1 MKTITYFIASLIIF
15 SGRPPCAP
23 AAEAPLKVGFL
34 LPLTGSNA
42 PFGQIQKKST
52 AMAAAEINAS
62 GGINGKKIELM
73 VADSRGQPDVGR
85 AVLEGL
91 IRREKI
97 LVIGGGFS
105 SSVTWATISIAQQNK
120 IPFVIHSA
128 AADKITEQGW
138 EYIFRLNQPLGEH
151 FETFASFVKEV
162 ATDTKTVAIIHADT
176 LASASEARN
185 FFKTAQGLKLSPVIR
200 ERYETGKN
208 DYKPLLGKVKTQGA
222 DLIYMVADDVGDAAA
237 LIRQS
242 RELKLKPKLIV
253 GAGVGFTQTE
263 FAKSTGKAAEHVA
276 SPVLW
281 TPAVSY
287 PGAREYY
294 EKYTATSNASPGHH
308 GAEAY
313 AGMQVIGAA
322 LKNASVLSPVGV
334 RDALAATELM
344 TVFGPVKFISYGK
357 KTLQN
362 KLPTLL
368 VQWVDGKLEII
379 WPRHLATKKP
389 IYPAPE

>member
-85 AVLEGL
+85 AVLESL

-222 DLIYMVADDVGDAAA
+222 DLIYMVADDAGDAAA

-281 TPAVSY
+281 TPSVSY
-287 PGAREYY
+287 PGAREYF

-322 LKNASVLSPVGV
+322 LKNASVLSPGGV
-334 RDALAATELM
+334 RDALAATDLM